1 VISGPTVV
9 DASVV
14 VEYLIELQLTAQATR
29 FFGGL
34 VSGAGDLELWAPDL
48 IFAEATSALRKL
60 VRRRAISDRE
70 GLQGVQ
76 RLTRLPI
83 IATGTAG
90 LLPAVWKL
98 REVVTA
104 YDACYLALAV
114 RLDAPMITADARLAR
129 VRAGGAPKVIFLGD
143 L

>member
-29 FFGGL
+29 FFAGL
-34 VSGAGDLELWAPDL
+34 VTGAGDLQLWAPDL
-48 IFAEATSALRKL
+48 IFVEATAALRKL
-60 VRRRAISDRE
+60 VRRRAITERE
-70 GLQGVQ
+70 GVQ
-76 RLTRLPI
+76 AVRRLARLPI

-90 LLPAVWKL
+90 LLPAVWRL
-98 REVVTA
+98 RNIITA
-104 YDACYLALAV
+104 YDACYVALAV
-114 RLDAPMITADARLAR
+114 RLGAPMVTADAHLGR
-129 VRAGGAPKVIFLGD
+129 VRAAGTAKILFLGD